1 MCDVC
6 KFRAIIVLDDDHIQL
21 ELTGLLLQSAGL
33 LAHPFTQTSA
43 AMEWLASR
51 PGPVT
56 VLMDLHLPDSEPAG
70 LVTALRAAAADLR
83 IVGMSASQPADEL
96 LASLDAFLLKP
107 LQKTRLEKALCS
119 CNDTAARAVPGRR
132 SRRTANVLD
141 DGIFNRFAR
150 MLPPRAL
157 ASLYGAYFFDAEQR
171 LQAISEA
178 AVACDSEKFQQSL
191 HALKGSSAMLG
202 LTLIVQR
209 TVLMEQLTT
218 ASILLHGP
226 ENLALLRQE
235 VERAQSLIQLRLQTM
250 SAFVPDSLPRT
261 PPTRA
266 VLTES

>member
-1 MCDVC
+1 MVGR
-6 KFRAIIVLDDDHIQL
+6 KIA
-21 ELTGLLLQSAGL
+21 SA
-33 LAHPFTQTSA
+33 
-43 AMEWLASR
+43 
-51 PGPVT
+51 
-56 VLMDLHLPDSEPAG
+56 PDFPYSDALKAKAG
-70 LVTALRAAAADLR
+70 TWTD
-83 IVGMSASQPADEL
+83 
-96 LASLDAFLLKP
+96 ASLDAFLLKP

-202 LTLIVQR
+202 LTL
-209 TVLMEQLTT
+209 
-218 ASILLHGP
+218 
-226 ENLALLRQE
+226 
-235 VERAQSLIQLRLQTM
+235 
-250 SAFVPDSLPRT
+250 
-261 PPTRA
+261 
-266 VLTES
+266 